1 MTPKAPKGHTQMRPP
16 HTQNGW
22 YVNRSSYEE
31 AGAKKKLGQT
41 RNTIL
46 SNENVSITHNIQS
59 QTKNN

>member
-1 MTPKAPKGHTQMRPP
+1 MRPP